1 MNEENSGYC
10 FCESGYLLNS
20 DNRTC
25 RGMYCLIFGLSSCK
39 LSERNYIDV
48 VLQILMNVRK
58 LNHVNRTAQTQK
70 GPLNVDV
77 L

>member
-1 MNEENSGYC
+1 MDTVFVN
-10 FCESGYLLNS
+10 L
-20 DNRTC
+20 DI
-25 RGMYCLIFGLSSCK
+25 CLIRIIEHAGVYVLLDIRIIQLQVKIC
-39 LSERNYIDV
+39 ERNYIDV